1 VLHFNHTILYINL
14 SNYQHYPATC
24 KLRVCLL
31 PLRFTSLPPVAYSP
45 EETAAA
51 AAIIQQ
57 LGSLSLGTNADNPQD
72 ADTPPPL
79 VGIAVPPRLWDHI
92 EVTQRNRAERGQQ
105 HENYRVE
112 REVREEP
119 DAIVG
124 RIMAGFPSEIAFV
137 GNRTGGD
144 NGEVADIGDDDSD
157 DDNDDDDDDVPDLVD
172 GNFEEA
178 SDSEASV

>member
-1 VLHFNHTILYINL
+1 MG
-14 SNYQHYPATC
+14 
-24 KLRVCLL
+24 R
-31 PLRFTSLPPVAYSP
+31 
-45 EETAAA
+45 
-51 AAIIQQ
+51 
-57 LGSLSLGTNADNPQD
+57 NAESSENNPQD
-72 ADTPPPL
+72 ADTPPPP
-79 VGIAVPPRLWDHI
+79 VAVAMPPRLHN

-157 DDNDDDDDDVPDLVD
+157 DDNDDDDDDDVPDLVD

>member
-1 VLHFNHTILYINL
+1 M
-14 SNYQHYPATC
+14 
-24 KLRVCLL
+24 CLL

-92 EVTQRNRAERGQQ
+92 EVTQRNRAERGQ
-105 HENYRVE
+105 EWRVNHFTS
-112 REVREEP
+112 P
-119 DAIVG
+119 TTNINAIIA
-124 RIMAGFPSEIAFV
+124 RLMAGEVAFM
-137 GNRTGGD
+137 GHRTGDGGD
-144 NGEVADIGDDDSD
+144 NGDVGDDD
-157 DDNDDDDDDVPDLVD
+157 DDDDDDVPDLVD
-172 GNFEEA
+172 GIFEEV